1 MIALAS
7 RVRFQTQEIHE
18 WFGDVLRFTPE
29 EVARGDG
36 LDVAALEVPPGG
48 KTLLRIIKDWRRL
61 AILNKIGAYKLLA
74 AIEAAEIRKA
84 PAMLLITGT
93 DVATEV
99 LAAGRLLERAWLMLA
114 GAGVAAHPYY
124 VVPDQLQRARLG
136 SVPPGLTET
145 VSQVSAAVAE
155 LLDSSQRTP
164 HMILRLGY
172 PQRTVVRSRR
182 LPLEAVTT
190 TVQA

>member
-1 MIALAS
+1 MTELAS

-18 WFGDVLRFTPE
+18 WLGDALRFTPA

-61 AILNKIGAYKLLA
+61 ALLNKIGAYKLLA
-74 AIEAAEIRKA
+74 RIEAAEIRKA
-84 PAMLLITGT
+84 PAMLLITGA
-93 DVATEV
+93 DDAPGA

-136 SVPPGLTET
+136 SVPPSLTET
-145 VSQVSAAVAE
+145 VSQVSAAAAG
-155 LLDSSQRTP
+155 LLDSPERTL
-164 HMILRLGY
+164 HMVLRLGY
-172 PQRTVVRSRR
+172 PKCTVVRSRR

-190 TVQA
+190 VQA